1 MRPVIRA
8 RPCLEGP
15 VTCPRFLLPF
25 GCRRSLLGRPVP
37 SRIYALLAVGL
48 PAAGQFCRT
57 WTGFPCSALVR
68 YDRCRAPPVP
78 RGRGA
83 HVAGIETSAITAAFQ
98 RRALFS
104 GASSIHPEFWVTR
117 LAEVHLIRPS
127 GLPLACNL
135 RMDRRSLGFLPGF
148 TPRRY
153 QRRMPGAGTSVEH
166 SLEANRRSFSTLHFG
181 YLTHYS
187 ATSRRTSGSPGAL
200 LRRGPLRTVRATRR
214 GTRLKQPAWAVRHHA
229 WAGRGRA
236 ARGLVGVVRSRCGQG
251 GRPSA
256 RC

>member
-1 MRPVIRA
+1 MLLAVVFQRATRLTSAPFRAQTLRSGMRPVIRA

-187 ATSRRTSGSPGAL
+187 ATSRRTSIVQWP
-200 LRRGPLRTVRATRR
+200 RTWASRSA
-214 GTRLKQPAWAVRHHA
+214 GLAWAAVR
-229 WAGRGRA
+229 
-236 ARGLVGVVRSRCGQG
+236 LVM
-251 GRPSA
+251 
-256 RC
+256 